1 MNYSYYYYYYHYYGY
16 YLLILITIHIIYI
29 LLLLLSSV
37 LLIPSSPY
45 YIYYYYY
52 HYYWLLYIY
61 ICYIYIFSPHHT
73 HHPLCVVYQAAFA
86 WHRHGCSRPPD
97 CAAPA
102 AEPSPSRGSLPSQRA
117 SHWTGVQA
125 PWRLVENNGIWGIWK
140 NWIGKSAIYIYMY
153 LFIYLLI
160 FISKYN
166 YIYIYVNICLKNMW
180 RLVKISDF
188 PSEWGI
194 WRSYQRPATW
204 LRFTFEWLT
213 PQLMD
218 WTI

>member
-1 MNYSYYYYYYHYYGY
+1 MLY
-16 YLLILITIHIIYI
+16 IHI
-29 LLLLLSSV
+29 L
-37 LLIPSSPY
+37 PSPY
-45 YIYYYYY
+45 S
-52 HYYWLLYIY
+52 L
-61 ICYIYIFSPHHT
+61 SPVR
-73 HHPLCVVYQAAFA
+73 CSAAFA

-140 NWIGKSAIYIYMY
+140 NWIGKSAIYIYIYMCIYLSIY
-153 LFIYLLI
+153 LFLYLNI
-160 FISKYN
+160 I
-166 YIYIYVNICLKNMW
+166 IYIYVNICLKNMW

-194 WRSYQRPATW
+194 
-204 LRFTFEWLT
+204 
-213 PQLMD
+213 
-218 WTI
+218 